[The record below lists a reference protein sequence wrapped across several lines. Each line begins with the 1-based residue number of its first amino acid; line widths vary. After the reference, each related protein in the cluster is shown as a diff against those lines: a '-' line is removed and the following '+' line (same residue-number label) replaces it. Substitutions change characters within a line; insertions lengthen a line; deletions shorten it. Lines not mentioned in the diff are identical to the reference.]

1 MAKFWNKHVFSAE
14 LPYEKDQP
22 VTLFLKE
29 RFEKVD
35 VFIMSLGQMSNIP
48 PSRLFCYVKGKL
60 IGEDIYIK
68 NNLKAAGP
76 ILYFIYIPKALFSVT
91 FDLLRSLKKISFKCD
106 IFYAQHFL
114 PAFVA
119 VILRK
124 LGILKCNKIVFRM
137 FDFFPIPSEFLRS
150 LYYRGIDMIQ
160 GYVRKHVD
168 EIWYTTPRLLEC
180 DKEKFGLLPKTVVKQ
195 LVQGY
200 FFQRIETKKPSPP
213 PPLRLAFL
221 GSLRRS
227 TGAYESIDVIHSCIK
242 NGMDVQLRII
252 GSGPE
257 EKSLKEYAKQKKV
270 DKKIT
275 FYGFEDRGEEIAKI
289 FSQCHMALG
298 LYPAHPTSPNWFL
311 TSGRCRRYISQRLPI
326 IITTVPY
333 FAKYIHD
340 YNAGIIVDNNPE
352 DIRQHLQK
360 IYKNPSLLES
370 MRKGVDKLYNM
381 YKADKV
387 LEEAFG
393 KMLSLKKGDN

>member
-1 MAKFWNKHVFSAE
+1 MIKFWNKHVFSAE

-22 VTLFLKE
+22 VTLFLRE

-35 VFIMSLGQMSNIP
+35 TFIMSLGQMSNIP
-48 PSRLFCYVKGKL
+48 PSRLFSYKKGEL
-60 IGEDIYIK
+60 ISENAYIK

-76 ILYFIYIPKALFSVT
+76 ILYFVYIPKALLSVA
-91 FDLLRSLKKISFKCD
+91 FDLLRSLKKINFKCD
-106 IFYAQHFL
+106 IFFAQHFL
-114 PAFVA
+114 PAFIA

-124 LGILKCNKIVFRM
+124 LGILKCEKIVFRM
-137 FDFFPIPSEFLRS
+137 FDFFPIPSEFLRG
-150 LYYRGIDMIQ
+150 LYYRGIDLMQ
-160 GYVRKHVD
+160 GYLRKHVD

-180 DKEKFGLLPKTVVKQ
+180 DNEKFGPLPKNVTKQ

-200 FFQRIETKKPSPP
+200 FFRRIEAKKPPTP

-227 TGAYESIDVIHSCIK
+227 TGAYTSIDTVNNCIQNRMNVK
-242 NGMDVQLRII
+242 LHII

-257 EKSLKEYAKQKKV
+257 EKSLRDYVKQKKL
-270 DKKIT
+270 DKFVI

-289 FSQCHMALG
+289 FSECHLALG
-298 LYPAHPTSPNWFL
+298 LYPAHPSSPNWFL

-333 FAKYIHD
+333 FTKYIHD

-352 DIRQHLQK
+352 DIRLALQK
-360 IYKNPSLLES
+360 IYDNPSLLEN
-370 MRKGVDKLYNM
+370 MRRGVDRLYNM
-381 YKADKV
+381 YNAEKV
-387 LEEAFG
+387 LNIAFRQ
-393 KMLSLKKGDN
+393 MLSLKK

>member
-1 MAKFWNKHVFSAE
+1 MTKFWNKHIFSAE

-22 VTLFLKE
+22 VTLFLRE

-35 VFIMSLGQMSNIP
+35 AFIMSLGQMSNIP
-48 PSRLFCYVKGKL
+48 PSRLFSYRKGEL
-60 IGEDIYIK
+60 ISENVYMK
-68 NNLKAAGP
+68 NNLKAAGLR
-76 ILYFIYIPKALFSVT
+76 LYFIYIPKALFCVT
-91 FDLLRSLKKISFKCD
+91 FDLLRALKRINFTCD

-124 LGILKCNKIVFRM
+124 LGILKCEKIVFRM
-137 FDFFPIPSEFLRS
+137 FDFFPIPSELLRS
-150 LYYRGIDMIQ
+150 LYYRGVDMIQ

-168 EIWYTTPRLLEC
+168 EIWYTTHRLLEC
-180 DKEKFGLLPKTVVKQ
+180 DKEKFGPLPKTVKKQ

-200 FFQRIETKKPSPP
+200 FFRRIKTAKPPLP

-227 TGAYESIDVIHSCIK
+227 TGAYESIDAVKDCIRNK
-242 NGMDVQLRII
+242 MNVELHII

-257 EKSLKEYAKQKKV
+257 EKSLKEYVKKE
-270 DKKIT
+270 KIDRAVR

-289 FSQCHMALG
+289 FSECHLAFG
-298 LYPAHPTSPNWFL
+298 LYPAHPYSPNWFL

-326 IITTVPY
+326 VITTVPY

-340 YNAGIIVDNNPE
+340 YNAGIIVDNDPQ
-352 DIRQHLQK
+352 DIKQHLQK
-360 IYKNPSLLES
+360 IYKNPSLLEG
-370 MRKGVDKLYNM
+370 MRKGVNKLYNM

-387 LEEAFG
+387 LDVAFRQ
-393 KMLSLKKGDN
+393 MLSLKK